1 MSIHEKIKKTGNPQH
16 LASPLS
22 ITCHVLPCHD
32 YLFTL
37 AKRLWKFCL
46 EAGFKP
52 TAVGL
57 ISNQNPTIQYP
68 LNSRNYEHLK
78 RLLTCTDG
86 GIVDV
91 NIHLVLFDGKKYVDS
106 LLPLLASAMAGDRKD
121 VGGKPFLQLSRAN
134 KVELS
139 ASASHSFPM

>member
-1 MSIHEKIKKTGNPQH
+1 M
-16 LASPLS
+16 
-22 ITCHVLPCHD
+22 
-32 YLFTL
+32 
-37 AKRLWKFCL
+37 WKFCL

-139 ASASHSFPM
+139 VSASHSFPSISM

>member
-1 MSIHEKIKKTGNPQH
+1 MSSTKSRRQGTHGNPQH
-16 LASPLS
+16 LQASPLS

-32 YLFTL
+32 YFFTF

-68 LNSRNYEHLK
+68 LNSRSYEHLK

-134 KVELS
+134 KRTFSVC
-139 ASASHSFPM
+139 FP